1 MLIILLPENLLI
13 HYAKFLLRHVVT
25 GEIHEI
31 HVNNFTVRDD
41 DQKDFFIGE
50 DQKCYEE

>member
-13 HYAKFLLRHVVT
+13 HCAKFLLRRVAT

-31 HVNNFTVRDD
+31 HVNNFTARDD
-41 DQKDFFIGE
+41 DQKDFLGE
-50 DQKCYEE
+50 DQKCHEE